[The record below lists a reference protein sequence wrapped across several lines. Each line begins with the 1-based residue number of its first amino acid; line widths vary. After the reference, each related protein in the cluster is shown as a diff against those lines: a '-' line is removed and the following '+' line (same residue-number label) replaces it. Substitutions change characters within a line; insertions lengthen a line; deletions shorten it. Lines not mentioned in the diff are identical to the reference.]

1 MKLKLAIVGRPNV
14 GKSTLFNRLAGK
26 KLAIVDDRPGVTRD
40 RRYAS
45 GRIGD
50 LELELIDTAGFE
62 DVSDASLEARMRIQT
77 EKAVDEADVSLF
89 VFDSREGVVPLDQ
102 IFADL
107 LRRKNRPVV
116 VIANKAEGK
125 AGDIGTNEGY
135 ALGLGEPLAIS
146 AEHGEGI
153 ADLYQVLVRYDEAM
167 KAEARAAAASPES
180 ADDIAPI
187 DLGDDEEEEAIDP
200 EIPIRI
206 AIVGR
211 PNAGKSTLVNRL
223 IGEDR
228 MLTGPEAG
236 ITRDAIPVEWNWGG
250 RKIRLVDTAGLRRKA
265 RIHEKLEKLS
275 TADAIRAITFAE
287 VVVLVMDPENAF
299 DTQDLQIADLVERE
313 GRALVYCI
321 AKFDLVEAPQ
331 STLKELQE
339 TADHSLPQL
348 RGSQLVAL
356 SAQTGR
362 GMNRLM
368 PAIIKA
374 HKDWSTKVKT
384 RDLNDWLA
392 MVVQR
397 HPPPAVDGKRIRPK
411 YMAQTKAR
419 PPTFV
424 LFASRAAHLPESYRR
439 YLINSLRESF
449 DLPGIPIR
457 VTIKANSGSDP
468 NARKRA
474 AARTRPQLQGAE
486 ARRRGAEA
494 ASRPPSLPFSPLPP
508 PLPLYHITISPFC
521 VSSFLVSLFI
531 PSPLSSRCVASLSLS
546 RPGRSVSPQLYVTLL
561 WCPPRTQYSLR
572 HPRTSF
578 QGADRHPGSVH
589 RSRVLSDALCAG

>member
-1 MKLKLAIVGRPNV
+1 MPLKVAIVGRPNV

-50 LELELIDTAGFE
+50 LDLELIDTAGFE

-107 LRRKNRPVV
+107 LRRRNRPVV

-153 ADLYQVLVRYDEAM
+153 ADLYQVLVRYDEAK
-167 KAEARAAAASPES
+167 KAEAAANAPERG
-180 ADDIAPI
+180 DDIVPI
-187 DLGDDEEEEAIDP
+187 DVGDDEDEVAIGP
-200 EIPIRI
+200 EVPIRI

-275 TADAIRAITFAE
+275 TTDSIRAITFAE
-287 VVVLVMDPENAF
+287 VVVLVMDPDNAF

-321 AKFDLVEAPQ
+321 AKFDLVEEPQ
-331 STLKELQE
+331 SRLKELQE
-339 TADHSLPQL
+339 TADHKLPQL
-348 RGSQLVAL
+348 RGSPLAAL

-362 GMNRLM
+362 GLNRLM

-392 MVVQR
+392 MAVQR
-397 HPPPAVDGKRIRPK
+397 HPPPAIDGKRIRPK

-457 VTIKANSGSDP
+457 VTVKANSGSDP
-468 NARKRA
+468 NAEGAAAERARSFKGRRPPTIRKRK
-474 AARTRPQLQGAE
+474 
-486 ARRRGAEA
+486 
-494 ASRPPSLPFSPLPP
+494 S
-508 PLPLYHITISPFC
+508 
-521 VSSFLVSLFI
+521 
-531 PSPLSSRCVASLSLS
+531 
-546 RPGRSVSPQLYVTLL
+546 
-561 WCPPRTQYSLR
+561 
-572 HPRTSF
+572 
-578 QGADRHPGSVH
+578 
-589 RSRVLSDALCAG
+589 